1 MSLTVGLFNSGLFN
15 GGLFSPLFSQSSFTA
30 LFYGQTSAIERW
42 KEIYDASRSNSIVIP
57 MFGDS
62 QETTLL
68 AGRGYIPRLNYELAK
83 ANSYKTGIVYI
94 QQFSSYG
101 SGSPPANYMLRGS
114 SFSQTS
120 NLTGSY
126 VPPAFLPKKV
136 SDGTYPY
143 GSITM
148 LQHDCADVSSDAQI
162 PVGLDLFGKDQPFY
176 VDVWARQ
183 YSGSQEILWKYSTQ
197 TSNVAGF
204 FNTVISSGTTS
215 LGLDNAANAIIKT
228 TLGPFTN
235 PNPITKPYSVINI
248 AAASLNNA
256 ADVLAAQFRRQVDPG
271 GINIVA
277 SSAGG
282 YLVTSFLAN
291 HANCGPYL
299 VEAADPTDVVFMHFG
314 SNDIYG
320 GKSASTVK
328 ADYITLISALRGA
341 SFYNNPSLFVVIFT
355 EAPRI
360 NGTSA
365 QDIQADLLPDS
376 LKEIADSDE
385 NVMIIDTKSMVE
397 SAGFTRA
404 TGVNYLADDV
414 HYNSAGAVLVAT
426 VEAAALVYAA
436 R

>member
-1 MSLTVGLFNSGLFN
+1 MILTSGLFNSGLFE
-15 GGLFSPLFSQSSFTA
+15 GGLFSTLFSSGFTA
-30 LFYGQTSAIERW
+30 LFHGQTAAIERW
-42 KEIYDASRSNSIVIP
+42 KEIYDASRSNSITIP

-62 QETTLL
+62 QETTS
-68 AGRGYIPRLNYELAK
+68 AGGKGYIPRLNYELAK
-83 ANSYKTGIVYI
+83 ANSYKTGTVYI

-101 SGSPPANYMLRGS
+101 GSPPANYMLRGTA
-114 SFSQTS
+114 FAQTS
-120 NLTGSY
+120 NLTGAY
-126 VPPAFLPKKV
+126 VPPAFIPKKF
-136 SDGTYPY
+136 SDAIYLY

-148 LQHDCADVSSDAQI
+148 LQHDCIDVSSEAQI
-162 PVGLDLFGKDQPFY
+162 PAGLDLFGKDQPFY

-197 TSNVAGF
+197 SSSAPGF

-235 PNPITKPYSVINI
+235 PNPTTKPYNVINL
-248 AAASLNNA
+248 AAASLNNG

-299 VEAADPTDVVFMHFG
+299 SEAADTTDVVFMHFG
-314 SNDIYG
+314 ANDIYG

-376 LKEIADSDE
+376 LKEIADSDA
-385 NVMIIDTKSMVE
+385 NVMIIDTKAMVE

-404 TGVNYLADDV
+404 TGANYLADNV